1 MNKLIAFLI
10 KKPISVSILILMQL
24 GFIYLFVY
32 FMSVRLAETYFI
44 LQALN
49 IILVVYIINRY
60 DNPSY
65 KLTWIIFILVVPLVG
80 GITYLMFGGRQVP
93 LDLRSGI
100 KQLSVHEPILEQNQ
114 AIIDKIK
121 DPFLL
126 KQTSYLYEYN
136 GMPVFEHSKVLYHNS
151 GEAKFEA
158 LIKALKTAKNFIFL
172 EYFIIKPGFLW
183 DTLFDVLK
191 EKVKAGVDVRLIYD
205 DMGCSFMGVDFLDEL
220 RQAGIKAYS
229 FNPIRPILA
238 ITMNNRDHRKIAVID
253 GQIGFIGGINL
264 ADEYINLTHPF
275 GHWKDIAIEIKGD
288 AVYGLTLMF
297 LQFYDFLAQETSDF
311 QAYRVESKK
320 YRGEGYVQLYSD
332 TPTDDEPVSQ
342 MMHLNLINSAR
353 SSITIMT
360 PYLIVGYEITIALIA
375 AAKSGIKVKIIVPH
389 IPDKRYVFSVT
400 QSNYEYLIQNGIE
413 IYEYL
418 PGFMHA
424 KLILV
429 DESVVTIGTANLDF
443 RSYFL
448 HFECGALIFGTP
460 SLKPIREDVEHTLS
474 QCIQI
479 TLEDAQSV
487 PLVIK
492 FWRAI
497 LNVFSTLL

>member
-10 KKPISVSILILMQL
+10 KKPISVSILILLQL
-24 GFIYLFVY
+24 GFIYLFVF
-32 FMSVRLAETYFI
+32 FMSVRLTETYFI
-44 LQALN
+44 LQVLN
-49 IILVVYIINRY
+49 VILVVYIINRY

-65 KLTWIIFILVVPLVG
+65 KLTWIVFILVVPLVG
-80 GITYLMFGGRQVP
+80 GITYLMFGGRKVP
-93 LDLRSGI
+93 KDLRSGI
-100 KQLSVHEPILEQNQ
+100 KQLSPHEPLLEQNEKV
-114 AIIDKIK
+114 IERIK

-126 KQTSYLYEYN
+126 KQTNYLYEYN
-136 GMPVFEHSKVLYHNS
+136 GMPVFEQSKVIYHRS
-151 GEAKFEA
+151 GESKFEA
-158 LIKALKTAKNFIFL
+158 MMQAIKAAKDFIFL

-191 EKVKAGVDVRLIYD
+191 EKIEAGVDVRFIYD
-205 DMGCSFMGVDFLDEL
+205 DMGCSFMGLEFLDEL

-275 GHWKDIAIEIKGD
+275 GHWKDIAIEIRGE

-297 LQFYDFLAQETSDF
+297 LQFYDYLAQVTSDF
-311 QAYRVESKK
+311 HQYRVETKK
-320 YRGEGYVQLYSD
+320 YRGQGYIQLYSD
-332 TPTDDEPVSQ
+332 SPTDDEPVSQ

-353 SSITIMT
+353 TSITIMT
-360 PYLIVGYEITIALIA
+360 PYLIVGYEIIIALIA
-375 AAKSGIKVKIIVPH
+375 AAKSGICVKVIVPH

-400 QSNYEYLIQNGIE
+400 QSNYEHLIQNGIE

-429 DESVVTIGTANLDF
+429 DNRVATIGTANLDF

-448 HFECGALIFGTP
+448 HFECGALLFDSP
-460 SLKPIREDVEHTLS
+460 SLTLIREDVESTLE
-474 QCIQI
+474 QCVQI
-479 TLEDAQSV
+479 TLEDAQSI